1 MEKRMFRAVV
11 AFFLC
16 LLLAPPVLHAAPPSG
31 SAVVTFGSFSEREGV
46 LFVAEDQGFFRKY
59 GLDVKLVHVRSG
71 PIGLSALSAGESQFY
86 NGSATGAILGAAAG
100 GLDLVF
106 VAGLINKL
114 TGAFVV
120 NPAIKTPE
128 DLKGKNIGVQSMG
141 GGIWMFTM
149 LAFDHWGL
157 DPKRDNINFRI
168 IGDEAVLA
176 QALANRVI
184 DGSYMGYTFA
194 SILERQGFR
203 ILADCAK
210 LGIPYQGTGIMAR
223 RSYIRAAPDTTEKL
237 LRALIDAIKFIQEP
251 ANQAQATKSLA
262 KGLRLSRVE
271 DAAEGYGRM
280 VTMYERRISPNVEGV
295 RNAVRLLGSVNEKIG
310 RLKAEDL
317 IDDSFVKKLEQE
329 GRF

>member
-16 LLLAPPVLHAAPPSG
+16 LFLAPVLHAAPLSG
-31 SAVVTFGSFSEREGV
+31 SAVLTFGSFSEREGA

-71 PIGLSALSAGESQFY
+71 PVGLSALSAGESQFY
-86 NGSATGAILGAAAG
+86 NGSATGTILGAAAG
-100 GLDLVF
+100 GLDVVF

-149 LAFDHWGL
+149 LVFDHWGL

-184 DGSYMGYTFA
+184 DGSYLSYTFA

-210 LGIPYQGTGIMAR
+210 LDIPYQGTGIMAR
-223 RSYIRAAPDTTEKL
+223 RSYLNAAPDTTEKL

-251 ANQAQATKSLA
+251 ANQARATKSLA

-271 DAAEGYGRM
+271 DAADGYGRM
-280 VTMYERRISPNVEGV
+280 VTMYDRRISPNVEGV
-295 RNAVRLLGSVNEKIG
+295 RNAVRLLGSVNEKIR

-317 IDDSFVKKLEQE
+317 IDDSFVKKLERE